1 MGKRNKG
8 ERRRSKRSEKQRLAK
23 QRQESLRREQSKKQD
38 EPRLRL
44 AKEPSDGAESLPP
57 PPSRMSMERTM
68 RELHQ
73 ALESQEFASEDDM
86 HAFLAEFNA
95 RGGSPLPSMSGPRT
109 ASEKAQE
116 LAYQAMDSDNINTA
130 VELAMKA
137 VELDRRCVD
146 ALIILAHAGSDSPDE
161 VIENLE
167 KTVWMGEQALGEG
180 FFEENAGHFWGILET
195 RPYMRARQEL
205 ADLLRDAGRIEEA
218 IAHYEAMLELN
229 PNDNQGIRDLLLA
242 CYLTRGDLDGARR
255 LFDQYDEDG
264 SATFQWSRVFERHLA
279 GDEAKAATL
288 LAEARKGNAFVEP
301 YLTGKKRMPSSL
313 PGYYSPGDE
322 SEAKYMAV
330 NLRPAW
336 KKHRTAVAWLKG
348 QEENDG

>member
-1 MGKRNKG
+1 MGKGNKSDRRRGKRN
-8 ERRRSKRSEKQRLAK
+8 EKQRLTK
-23 QRQESLRREQSKKQD
+23 QRQASLRREQSKKRD

-44 AKEPSDGAESLPP
+44 LKEAPGQSESPP
-57 PPSRMSMERTM
+57 PLSRMSMERTM

-73 ALESQEFASEDDM
+73 VLESQEFASEDESN
-86 HAFLAEFNA
+86 AFMAEFNA
-95 RGGSPLPSMSGPRT
+95 RGGSPLQPAGGPRT
-109 ASEKAQE
+109 PSEKAQE
-116 LAYQAMDSDNINTA
+116 LAYQAMESDDINTV
-130 VELAMKA
+130 VELAMQA

-146 ALIILAHAGSDSPDE
+146 ALAILAHAGSETQDE
-161 VIENLE
+161 LIENLE

-205 ADLLRDAGRIEEA
+205 ADLLREAGCIDEA

-242 CYLTRGDLDGARR
+242 CYLTRGNLDGARQ
-255 LFDQYDEDG
+255 LLDQYDEDA
-264 SATFQWSRVFERHLA
+264 SAAFQWSRILESYLA
-279 GDEAKAATL
+279 RDETKATKL
-288 LAEARKGNAFVEP
+288 LAEARKDNTFVEP

-313 PGYYSPGDE
+313 PGCYSPGDE
-322 SEAKYMAV
+322 SEAKYVAV

-348 QEENDG
+348 QSVLA